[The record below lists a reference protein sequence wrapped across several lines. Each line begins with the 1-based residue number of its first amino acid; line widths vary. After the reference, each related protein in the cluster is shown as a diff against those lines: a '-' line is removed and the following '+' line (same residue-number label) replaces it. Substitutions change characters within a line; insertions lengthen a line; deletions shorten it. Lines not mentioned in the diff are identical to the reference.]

1 MSSCLG
7 LYIEKNVIKYAKVT
21 KEREILKVEAFGV
34 KIYEKIGE
42 ALEQIIS
49 ETFSYNI
56 PISVNLSD
64 EIYNYFYM
72 FSLLN
77 KNDLKKAIDTEF
89 ESYCFEKKINK
100 NVFETRYAIS
110 NEIDDKD
117 KVKII
122 HISSDK
128 TSISKLTQLLANYK
142 LSTITPIGTSI
153 SNIASIQPKE
163 NILIVNIEEQT
174 IITSIINQKVYDI
187 QKLEIG
193 SKEILTQIKEK
204 ENSYLKAYEICKEST
219 IYTMEGKELQE
230 KENEYLDYIM
240 PTIYKIVTQVQEYV
254 QNSQAKYDKIYITG
268 TMSVVSNIDL
278 YFQEFF
284 NNEKCEILKPYFIT
298 ENLKINIKDY
308 IEVNSAIA
316 VGMQGLGYGIRNMN
330 FKNPSFSDKMPEWL
344 KLDMSL
350 TKKEKKNY
358 NVDFSLK
365 GKFDNT
371 EKWLLRLSSGVLILS
386 ILYSLFSIYINKQ
399 ITCKM
404 SEADEVAKY
413 TDSQIQLVK
422 NDINATNQKASQYK
436 DLENNLRD
444 INDKVEDNLN
454 MKGSVPNLLIS
465 IMAVI
470 PQQVQITEIE
480 NTSSNN
486 NKHIVINAQS
496 KYYDELGYFKA
507 KLKEDGILK
516 NVVST
521 QGEKQEE
528 FVKIVIEGDMP

>member
-193 SKEILTQIKEK
+193 SKEILTRIKEK

-399 ITCKM
+399 ISCKM

-422 NDINATNQKASQYK
+422 NDINATNQKASKYK

-454 MKGSVPNLLIS
+454 MKGSVPNLLIR